1 MNSTVDQETENL
13 PEESRLVEIF
23 ARMQIKGLPA
33 MSGHVQELI
42 SLTQS
47 SQSAGYELAQVI
59 LKDYSLTNKVLQVV
73 NSAYYSLGRHVNSIS
88 RAVTILGFD
97 AVRELAMAIALFEDF
112 VKTGQEK
119 ELVSRVLTSS
129 FLSAMQAREMAA
141 EKDFGVASEEAF
153 ICALLHNLGKIIICI
168 YLPEQYRQIEDLQ
181 ARGQDEQAAARK
193 VLDGLTFHRVG
204 MEVAAFWNLSENVI
218 ASMAPN
224 PEEPKNKRD
233 QTGYLRN
240 LAAFTNRL
248 TEQVC
253 QGADV
258 SRLVRRYEQGLQV
271 NPEEALARLN
281 RSVDSSEEV
290 SAAIRFGL
298 SKLKI
303 RNNLQRVEEEL
314 RQPGK
319 AQKKRKKEETAGKKA
334 PPEAAE
340 VAGQAEDTQ
349 VIEIAAPVADPEA
362 PKSINDFIQEIT
374 ETLMGDFNINDFY
387 ITLLEGLYRGV
398 GFDRVLLAIMTVQG
412 QNRLLCGRFG
422 FGDLDRAGITG
433 FRYDLSWPGA
443 ILQAMK
449 NCRDL
454 AVPPGVPGAF
464 PEPLQPLVKG
474 RTIYL
479 FPVCLDKKPIGLIY
493 LDRKQDQPRLDAAT
507 LQTTRMF
514 RDFAVMAIRKLQKAR
529 KR

>member
-1 MNSTVDQETENL
+1 MNSMVDQDSDSS
-13 PEESRLVEIF
+13 PEESRLLEIF
-23 ARMQIKGLPA
+23 ARMKIKGLPA
-33 MSGHVQELI
+33 MSSHVRELI

-112 VKTGQEK
+112 VKSGREK

-141 EKDFGVASEEAF
+141 EKDYGVAPEEAF

-168 YLPEQYRQIEDLQ
+168 YLPEQYQQIEELQ
-181 ARGQDEQAAARK
+181 ARGLSEQEAARK
-193 VLDGLTFHRVG
+193 VLSGLTFHRVG
-204 MEVAAFWNLSENVI
+204 MEVAAHWNLSANVI
-218 ASMAPN
+218 AAMAPN
-224 PEEPKNKRD
+224 PEEPKNRRD

-253 QGADV
+253 QGQDV
-258 SRLVRRYEQGLQV
+258 GRLVRRFEQALQV
-271 NPEEALARLN
+271 NTEEVLDRLN
-281 RSVDSSEEV
+281 RSVDNSEEV
-290 SAAIRFGL
+290 SPAIRFGL

-303 RNNLQRVEEEL
+303 RNNLQRVEAEL
-314 RQPGK
+314 RHPGK
-319 AQKKRKKEETAGKKA
+319 APKIV
-334 PPEAAE
+334 PPEKEPPANSWAE
-340 VAGQAEDTQ
+340 SPELPEPAVENQ
-349 VIEIAAPVADPEA
+349 VIEIADPAADPEA
-362 PKSINDFIQEIT
+362 PKSVTDFIQEIT
-374 ETLMGDFNINDFY
+374 ETLMGEFNINDFY
-387 ITLLEGLYRGV
+387 INLLEGLYRGV
-398 GFDRVLLAIMTVQG
+398 GFDRVLLAIMMVRGKQH
-412 QNRLLCGRFG
+412 LLCGRFG
-422 FGDLDRAGITG
+422 FGDLDREGITG
-433 FRYDLSWPGA
+433 FRYDLASPGA
-443 ILQAMK
+443 IQQAVK

-464 PEPLQPLVKG
+464 PEIMQPLVAG
-474 RTIYL
+474 RTVYL
-479 FPVCLDKKPIGLIY
+479 LPVCLENKPIGLIY
-493 LDRKQDQPRLDAAT
+493 LDRREGRPRLDAAT

-514 RDFAVMAIRKLQKAR
+514 RDFAVMAIRKLRQS
-529 KR
+529 KRR